1 MNVGEVCNREVVI
14 ISKGDSIIDAAKMMR
29 QYNVGDLIVVE
40 ETQGGRVPVGIL
52 TDRDIVIEIIAEE
65 VELDKITVGDSMSYE
80 LLVAYEQDEVFE
92 TMRRMSRKGVRRLPV
107 INIDGGLEG
116 IITVDNIIDLL
127 AEQLADLA
135 SLVVKQQKFES
146 HKLVNV

>member
-92 TMRRMSRKGVRRLPV
+92 TVRRMSRKGVRRLPV